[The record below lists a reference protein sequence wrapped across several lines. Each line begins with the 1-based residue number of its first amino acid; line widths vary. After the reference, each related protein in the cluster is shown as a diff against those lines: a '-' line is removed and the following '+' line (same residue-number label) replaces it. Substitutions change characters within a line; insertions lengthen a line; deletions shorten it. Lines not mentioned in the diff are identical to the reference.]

1 MGKKTPHEIEQ
12 QIAERLDKGMTSRE
26 IAKDLF
32 GKASR
37 KSTVNYVINRLGL
50 RKPKEELK
58 GYMTPKGKQKKVEQ
72 RKDNSRV
79 LLISDLHFPYEH
91 SDVFAFLEHLKQKYD
106 PTRIICL
113 GDEMDLHCLSYH
125 DSDPDLFSASD
136 ELNEAKK
143 RVNVLEQMFPEMDI
157 LESNHGS
164 LIWRKAKTHGIPKA
178 YIKSYQDVIGVDGN
192 CWKWH
197 FELTIDLPN
206 GQKCYFTHGKT
217 ADVVKLSQQMG
228 MCVVQGHYHEKFGVQ
243 YWGNPT
249 GLYWGLQIGCL
260 VDDDS
265 LAFSYNNTNI
275 KRPIIGTGL
284 IIDSQPV
291 LEPMVLDSNGRWIG
305 R

>member
-1 MGKKTPHEIEQ
+1 MGTKTPPEIEKK
-12 QIAERLDKGMTSRE
+12 IVDLLEKGLTSRE
-26 IAKDLF
+26 IAKNLF

-50 RKPKEELK
+50 RKPKNELK
-58 GYMTPKGKQKKVEQ
+58 GYMTPKGSQKKIEQ
-72 RKDNSRV
+72 EKDNSRV

-91 SDVFAFLEHLKQKYD
+91 RDTLKFLEYLKEKYD
-106 PTRIICL
+106 PTRIISL
-113 GDEMDLHCLSYH
+113 GDELDQHCLSYH
-125 DSDPDLFSASD
+125 DSDPDLFSASG

-143 RVNVLEQMFPEMDI
+143 RVKKLKQLFPEMDI

-164 LIWRKAKTHGIPKA
+164 LIWRKAKTHGIPKE
-178 YIKSYQDVIGVDGN
+178 YIKSYQDVIGVDDL
-192 CWKWH
+192 WKWH

-228 MCVVQGHYHEKFGVQ
+228 MNAVQGHYHEKFGIQ

-249 GLYWGLQIGCL
+249 GLYWGLQVGCI

-291 LEPMVLDSNGRWIG
+291 LEPMILDSNGRWIH

>member
-1 MGKKTPHEIEQ
+1 MGTKTPPEIEKK
-12 QIAERLDKGMTSRE
+12 IVDLLEKGLTSRE
-26 IAKDLF
+26 IAKNLF

-50 RKPKEELK
+50 RKPKNELK
-58 GYMTPKGKQKKVEQ
+58 GYMTPKGSQKKIEQ
-72 RKDNSRV
+72 EKDNSRV

-91 SDVFAFLEHLKQKYD
+91 RDTLKFLEYLKEKYD
-106 PTRIICL
+106 PTRIISL
-113 GDEMDLHCLSYH
+113 GDELDQHCLSYH
-125 DSDPDLFSASD
+125 DSDPDLFSASG

-143 RVNVLEQMFPEMDI
+143 RVKNLKQLFPEMDI

-164 LIWRKAKTHGIPKA
+164 LIWRKAKTHGIPKE
-178 YIKSYQDVIGVDGN
+178 YIKSYQDVIGVDDL
-192 CWKWH
+192 WKWH

-217 ADVVKLSQQMG
+217 TDVVKLSQQMG
-228 MCVVQGHYHEKFGVQ
+228 MNAVQGHYHEKFGIQ

-249 GLYWGLQIGCL
+249 GLYWGLQVGCL

-291 LEPMVLDSNGRWIG
+291 LEPMILDSNGRWIH